1 MNINSGMASA
11 RAMGRAKRFKKAY
24 DNTIKELSR
33 QPNQPVRVSTKLA
46 KHVLL
51 GCPTLLAC
59 GVNYST
65 QVRNI
70 GAGVKELYLKAKIL

>member
-11 RAMGRAKRFKKAY
+11 RAMGRAERFKKAY
-24 DNTIKELSR
+24 DNTIDKLFR

-46 KHVLL
+46 KHILL
-51 GCPTLLAC
+51 DYPTFIAY
-59 GVNYST
+59 GVSYST